1 MESSEDRLK
10 FVDAQEFADLLELR
24 RDGEEIDEDRL
35 YELQIFDWHKNGWS
49 LSAEEV
55 SEEVSDLQFFREERH
70 AKCGRNRGEGLCAK
84 SGFG

>member
-35 YELQIFDWHKNGWS
+35 YELQIFD
-49 LSAEEV
+49 
-55 SEEVSDLQFFREERH
+55 
-70 AKCGRNRGEGLCAK
+70 
-84 SGFG
+84 